1 MSAATE
7 SRLWG
12 RQVESEVQWR
22 ELAQY
27 LAGRLSEIVELDV
40 SVEPLTQAERTGF
53 SCRISAQGA
62 LGGPLQIEW
71 SGFLKLEHRE
81 GKPRI
86 TASLFLFS
94 RCRRLQIAGQAGS
107 SLELIFENTAGD
119 HGRWVILG
127 WHEDIRGEYEGIEL

>member
-1 MSAATE
+1 MSAASE

-12 RQVESEVQWR
+12 RRVESEVQWR

-40 SVEPLTQAERTGF
+40 VVEPLTQAERSGF

-71 SGFLKLEHRE
+71 SGFLKLEQRD
-81 GKPRI
+81 GKPLF
-86 TASLFLFS
+86 TASLVLFS

-107 SLELIFENTAGD
+107 SLELVFERTSDD
-119 HGRWVILG
+119 HGRWIILG
-127 WHEDIRGEYEGIEL
+127 WTEDVRGEYEGIEL